1 MNKTQRD
8 EKLNVSLPQVW
19 RDMTMLAIVAIILF
33 WMASFFELS
42 EKVSK
47 VTSAME
53 TWQLDEVPLVLL
65 ALFIIVVAVLL
76 RRTNQLRTQTEL
88 QVKTERNLAAALSQ
102 NKRLARRNIE
112 VQENERRNLARELHD
127 EFGQSLNAIMIDGV
141 GIRDM
146 TKPGSDAHKHAQ
158 SILRISGQLFS
169 GMRDLLKQLRP
180 LALDELGLQP
190 ALEHLVDDWRRRYP
204 KVEWRSEFELEDDQ
218 FDEPSNMTIYRFIQE
233 GMTNIVKH
241 SDASLVKLSV
251 NLDAKSSR
259 VTMSVSDNGSII
271 TFPQRSEGIGL
282 LGLRERLESLGGQF
296 ESSVNRPTGF
306 KIEGYF
312 DV

>member
-1 MNKTQRD
+1 MG
-8 EKLNVSLPQVW
+8 ESVVSRKADQVLPLVW
-19 RDMTMLAIVAIILF
+19 RDMFMLVFVAIVLF
-33 WMASFFELS
+33 WTASFFELS
-42 EKVSK
+42 EKFSK
-47 VTSAME
+47 VTATME

-65 ALFIIVVAVLL
+65 VLFVIAVVVLS
-76 RRTNQLRTQTEL
+76 RRTSQLRFQTEL
-88 QVKTERNLAAALSQ
+88 QVQAQRDLAAALIQ

-141 GIRDM
+141 GIRD
-146 TKPGSDAHKHAQ
+146 TTRDDSDAHKHAQ

-169 GMRDLLKQLRP
+169 GMRDLFKQLRP
-180 LALDELGLQP
+180 LALDELGLQS
-190 ALEHLVDDWRRRYP
+190 ALEHLVVDWRRRYP
-204 KVEWRSEFELEDDQ
+204 KVEWLFEFELEDNQ
-218 FDEPSNMTIYRFIQE
+218 LDEPSNMTIYRFIQE

-251 NLDAKSSR
+251 NLDAESRR
-259 VTMSVSDNGSII
+259 VTMTVSDNGSVVSI
-271 TFPQRSEGIGL
+271 PERSEGIGL

-296 ESSVNRPTGF
+296 ESSVSRPTGF

>member
-1 MNKTQRD
+1 MG
-8 EKLNVSLPQVW
+8 ESVVSRKADQVLPLVW
-19 RDMTMLAIVAIILF
+19 RDMFMLVFVAIVLF
-33 WMASFFELS
+33 WTASFFELS
-42 EKVSK
+42 EKFSK
-47 VTSAME
+47 VTATME

-65 ALFIIVVAVLL
+65 ALFIIVVAVLS
-76 RRTNQLRTQTEL
+76 RRTSQLRVQTEL
-88 QVKTERNLAAALSQ
+88 QVQAQRDLAAALIQ

-141 GIRDM
+141 GIRD
-146 TKPGSDAHKHAQ
+146 TTRDDSDAHKHAQ

-180 LALDELGLQP
+180 LALDELGLQS
-190 ALEHLVDDWRRRYP
+190 ALEHLVVDWRRRYP
-204 KVEWRSEFELEDDQ
+204 KVEWLFEFELEDNQ
-218 FDEPSNMTIYRFIQE
+218 LDEPSNMTIYRFIQE

-251 NLDAKSSR
+251 NLDAESRR
-259 VTMSVSDNGSII
+259 VTMTVSDNGSVVSI
-271 TFPQRSEGIGL
+271 PERSEGIGL

-296 ESSVNRPTGF
+296 ESSVSSPTGF

>member
-1 MNKTQRD
+1 MGDSVENRKADQ
-8 EKLNVSLPQVW
+8 VLPQVW
-19 RDMTMLAIVAIILF
+19 RDMFMLVLVAIMLF
-33 WMASFFELS
+33 WTASFFELS
-42 EKVSK
+42 EKFSK
-47 VTSAME
+47 VTSTME

-65 ALFIIVVAVLL
+65 ALFIIVVAVLS
-76 RRTNQLRTQTEL
+76 RRTSQLRVQTEL
-88 QVKTERNLAAALSQ
+88 QVQAQRDLAAALIQ

-141 GIRDM
+141 GIRD
-146 TKPGSDAHKHAQ
+146 TTRDDSDAHKHAQ
-158 SILRISGQLFS
+158 SILKISGQLFS

-204 KVEWRSEFELEDDQ
+204 KVEWLSEFELEDGQ

-251 NLDAKSSR
+251 SLDAKSSR
-259 VTMSVSDNGSII
+259 VTMGVSDNGSIA
-271 TFPQRSEGIGL
+271 TVPQRSEGIGL
-282 LGLRERLESLGGQF
+282 LGLRERLESLGGKF
-296 ESSVNRPTGF
+296 ESSVSRPTGF

>member
-1 MNKTQRD
+1 MGDSVENRKADQ
-8 EKLNVSLPQVW
+8 VLPQVW
-19 RDMTMLAIVAIILF
+19 RDMFMLVLVAIMLF
-33 WMASFFELS
+33 WTASFFELS
-42 EKVSK
+42 EKFSK
-47 VTSAME
+47 VTSTME

-65 ALFIIVVAVLL
+65 ALFIIVVAVLS
-76 RRTNQLRTQTEL
+76 RRTSQLRVQTEL
-88 QVKTERNLAAALSQ
+88 QVQAQRDLAAALIQ

-141 GIRDM
+141 GIRD
-146 TKPGSDAHKHAQ
+146 TTRDDSDAHKHAQ

-204 KVEWRSEFELEDDQ
+204 KVEWLSEFELEDNQ

-251 NLDAKSSR
+251 NLDGRSSR

>member
-1 MNKTQRD
+1 MGDSVKNRKADQ
-8 EKLNVSLPQVW
+8 VLPQVW
-19 RDMTMLAIVAIILF
+19 RDMFMLVLVAIMLF
-33 WMASFFELS
+33 WTASFFELS
-42 EKVSK
+42 EKFSK
-47 VTSAME
+47 VTSTME

-65 ALFIIVVAVLL
+65 ALFIIVVAVLS
-76 RRTNQLRTQTEL
+76 RRTSQLRVQTEL
-88 QVKTERNLAAALSQ
+88 QVQAQRDLAAALIQ

-141 GIRDM
+141 GIRD
-146 TKPGSDAHKHAQ
+146 TTRDDSDAHKHAQ

-204 KVEWRSEFELEDDQ
+204 KVEWLSEFELEDGQ

-251 NLDAKSSR
+251 NLDAESRR
-259 VTMSVSDNGSII
+259 VTMTVSDNGSVVSI
-271 TFPQRSEGIGL
+271 PERSEGIGL

-296 ESSVNRPTGF
+296 ESSVSRPTGF

>member
-1 MNKTQRD
+1 MGDSVENRKADQ
-8 EKLNVSLPQVW
+8 VLPQVW
-19 RDMTMLAIVAIILF
+19 RDMFMLVLVAIMLF
-33 WMASFFELS
+33 WTASFFELS
-42 EKVSK
+42 EKFSK
-47 VTSAME
+47 VTSTME

-65 ALFIIVVAVLL
+65 ALFIIVVAVLS
-76 RRTNQLRTQTEL
+76 RRTSQLRVQTEL
-88 QVKTERNLAAALSQ
+88 QVQAQRDLAAALIQ

-141 GIRDM
+141 GIRD
-146 TKPGSDAHKHAQ
+146 TTRDDSDAHKHAQ

-180 LALDELGLQP
+180 LALDELGLQS
-190 ALEHLVDDWRRRYP
+190 ALEHLVVDWRRRYP
-204 KVEWRSEFELEDDQ
+204 KVEWLFEFELEDNQ
-218 FDEPSNMTIYRFIQE
+218 LDEPSNMTIYRFIQE

-241 SDASLVKLSV
+241 SDASLVKLLV
-251 NLDAKSSR
+251 NLDAESRR
-259 VTMSVSDNGSII
+259 VTMTVSDNGSVVSI
-271 TFPQRSEGIGL
+271 PERSEGIGL

-296 ESSVNRPTGF
+296 ESSVSRPTGF

>member
-19 RDMTMLAIVAIILF
+19 RDMTMLVIVAIILF

-42 EKVSK
+42 EEVSK

-53 TWQLDEVPLVLL
+53 NWQLDEVPLVLL

-141 GIRDM
+141 GIRD
-146 TKPGSDAHKHAQ
+146 TTRDDSDAHKHAQ

-204 KVEWRSEFELEDDQ
+204 KVEWLSEFELDDNQ

-259 VTMSVSDNGSII
+259 VTMSVSDNGSIVTI
-271 TFPQRSEGIGL
+271 PQRSEGIGL
-282 LGLRERLESLGGQF
+282 LGLRERLESLGGVF
-296 ESSVNRPTGF
+296 EASVSAPTGF
-306 KIEGYF
+306 KIEGHF

>member
-1 MNKTQRD
+1 MGDSVKNRKADQ
-8 EKLNVSLPQVW
+8 VLPQVW
-19 RDMTMLAIVAIILF
+19 RDMFMLVLVAIMLF
-33 WMASFFELS
+33 WTASFFELS
-42 EKVSK
+42 EKFSK
-47 VTSAME
+47 VTSTME

-65 ALFIIVVAVLL
+65 ALFIIVVAVLS
-76 RRTNQLRTQTEL
+76 RRTSQLRVQTEL
-88 QVKTERNLAAALSQ
+88 QVQAQRDLAAALIQ

-141 GIRDM
+141 GIRD
-146 TKPGSDAHKHAQ
+146 TTRDDSDAHKHAQ

-180 LALDELGLQP
+180 LALDELGLQS
-190 ALEHLVDDWRRRYP
+190 ALEHLVVDWRRRYP
-204 KVEWRSEFELEDDQ
+204 KVEWLSEFKLEDNQ

-251 NLDAKSSR
+251 NLDAESRR
-259 VTMSVSDNGSII
+259 VTMTVSDNGSVVSI
-271 TFPQRSEGIGL
+271 PERSEGIGL

-296 ESSVNRPTGF
+296 ESSVSRPTGF

>member
-1 MNKTQRD
+1 M
-8 EKLNVSLPQVW
+8 
-19 RDMTMLAIVAIILF
+19 
-33 WMASFFELS
+33 
-42 EKVSK
+42 
-47 VTSAME
+47 
-53 TWQLDEVPLVLL
+53 
-65 ALFIIVVAVLL
+65 
-76 RRTNQLRTQTEL
+76 
-88 QVKTERNLAAALSQ
+88 KTERNLAAALSQ

>member
-1 MNKTQRD
+1 MG
-8 EKLNVSLPQVW
+8 ESVVSRKADQVLPLVW
-19 RDMTMLAIVAIILF
+19 RDMFMLVFVAIVLF
-33 WMASFFELS
+33 WTASFFELS
-42 EKVSK
+42 EKFSK
-47 VTSAME
+47 VTATME

-65 ALFIIVVAVLL
+65 ALFIIVVAVLS
-76 RRTNQLRTQTEL
+76 RRTSQLRVQTEL
-88 QVKTERNLAAALSQ
+88 QVQAQRDLAAALIQ

-141 GIRDM
+141 GIRD
-146 TKPGSDAHKHAQ
+146 TTRDDSDAHKHAQ

-180 LALDELGLQP
+180 LALDELGLQS
-190 ALEHLVDDWRRRYP
+190 ALEHLVVDWRRRYP
-204 KVEWRSEFELEDDQ
+204 KVEWLSEFKLEDNQ

-251 NLDAKSSR
+251 NLDAESRR
-259 VTMSVSDNGSII
+259 VTMTVSDNGSVVSI
-271 TFPQRSEGIGL
+271 PERSEGIGL

-296 ESSVNRPTGF
+296 ESSVSRPTGF

>member
-1 MNKTQRD
+1 MGDSVVNRKADQ
-8 EKLNVSLPQVW
+8 VLPQVW
-19 RDMTMLAIVAIILF
+19 RDMFMLVFAAIVLF
-33 WMASFFELS
+33 WAASFFELS
-42 EKVSK
+42 EKFSK
-47 VTSAME
+47 VTSTME

-65 ALFIIVVAVLL
+65 ALFIIVVAVLS
-76 RRTNQLRTQTEL
+76 RRTNQLRVQTEL
-88 QVKTERNLAAALSQ
+88 QVQAQRDLAAALIQ

-141 GIRDM
+141 GIRD
-146 TKPGSDAHKHAQ
+146 TTRDDSDAHKHAQ

-204 KVEWRSEFELEDDQ
+204 KVKWLSEFELEDNQ

-241 SDASLVKLSV
+241 SDASLVKLLV
-251 NLDAKSSR
+251 NLDAKSRR
-259 VTMSVSDNGSII
+259 VTMTVSDNGSVVGI
-271 TFPQRSEGIGL
+271 PERSEGIGL

-296 ESSVNRPTGF
+296 ESSVSRPTGF

>member
-1 MNKTQRD
+1 MGDSVVNRKADQ
-8 EKLNVSLPQVW
+8 VLPQVW
-19 RDMTMLAIVAIILF
+19 RDMFILVFVAIVLF
-33 WMASFFELS
+33 WTASFFELS
-42 EKVSK
+42 EKFSK
-47 VTSAME
+47 VTSTME

-65 ALFIIVVAVLL
+65 ALFIIVVAVLS
-76 RRTNQLRTQTEL
+76 RRTNQLRVQTEL
-88 QVKTERNLAAALSQ
+88 QVQAQRDLAAALIQ

-141 GIRDM
+141 GIRD
-146 TKPGSDAHKHAQ
+146 TTRDDSDAHRHAQ

-204 KVEWRSEFELEDDQ
+204 KVEWLSEFELEDNQ

-251 NLDAKSSR
+251 SLDAKSSR
-259 VTMSVSDNGSII
+259 VTMGVSDNGSIA
-271 TFPQRSEGIGL
+271 TVPQRSEGIGL
-282 LGLRERLESLGGQF
+282 LGLRERLESLGGKF
-296 ESSVNRPTGF
+296 ESSVSRPTGF

>member
-1 MNKTQRD
+1 MGDSVVSRKTDQ
-8 EKLNVSLPQVW
+8 VLPQVW
-19 RDMTMLAIVAIILF
+19 RDMFMLVFVAIVLF
-33 WMASFFELS
+33 WTASFFELS
-42 EKVSK
+42 EKFSK
-47 VTSAME
+47 VTSTME

-65 ALFIIVVAVLL
+65 ALFIIVVAVLS
-76 RRTNQLRTQTEL
+76 RRTNQLRVQTEL
-88 QVKTERNLAAALSQ
+88 QVQAQRDLAAALIQ

-141 GIRDM
+141 GIRD
-146 TKPGSDAHKHAQ
+146 TTRDDSDAHRHAQ

-180 LALDELGLQP
+180 LALDELGLQS
-190 ALEHLVDDWRRRYP
+190 ALEHLVVDWRRRYP
-204 KVEWRSEFELEDDQ
+204 KVEWLFEFELEDNQ
-218 FDEPSNMTIYRFIQE
+218 LDEPSNMTIYRFIQE

-251 NLDAKSSR
+251 NLDAESRR
-259 VTMSVSDNGSII
+259 VTMTVSDNGSVVSI
-271 TFPQRSEGIGL
+271 PERSEGIGL

-296 ESSVNRPTGF
+296 ESSVSRPTGF

>member
-1 MNKTQRD
+1 MGDSVENRKADQ
-8 EKLNVSLPQVW
+8 VLPQVW
-19 RDMTMLAIVAIILF
+19 RDMFMLVLVAIMLF
-33 WMASFFELS
+33 WTASFFELS
-42 EKVSK
+42 EKFSK
-47 VTSAME
+47 VTSTME

-65 ALFIIVVAVLL
+65 ALFIIVVAVLS
-76 RRTNQLRTQTEL
+76 RRTSQLRVQTEL
-88 QVKTERNLAAALSQ
+88 QVQAQRDLAAALIQ

-141 GIRDM
+141 GIRD
-146 TKPGSDAHKHAQ
+146 TTLDDSDAHKHAQ

-180 LALDELGLQP
+180 LALDELGLQS
-190 ALEHLVDDWRRRYP
+190 ALEHLVVDWRRRYP
-204 KVEWRSEFELEDDQ
+204 KVEWRSEFELEGNQ

-251 NLDAKSSR
+251 NIDAESRR
-259 VTMSVSDNGSII
+259 VTMTVSDNGSVVSI
-271 TFPQRSEGIGL
+271 PERSEGIGL

-296 ESSVNRPTGF
+296 ESSVSRPTGF

>member
-1 MNKTQRD
+1 MGDSVVNRKADQ
-8 EKLNVSLPQVW
+8 VLPQVW
-19 RDMTMLAIVAIILF
+19 RDMFILVFVAIVLF
-33 WMASFFELS
+33 WTASFFELS
-42 EKVSK
+42 EKFSK
-47 VTSAME
+47 VTSTME

-65 ALFIIVVAVLL
+65 ALFIIVVAVLS
-76 RRTNQLRTQTEL
+76 RRTNQLRVQTEL
-88 QVKTERNLAAALSQ
+88 QVQAQRDLAAALIQ

-141 GIRDM
+141 GIRD
-146 TKPGSDAHKHAQ
+146 TTRDDSDAHRHAQ
-158 SILRISGQLFS
+158 SILRISGQMFS

-204 KVEWRSEFELEDDQ
+204 KVEWLSEFELEDNQ

-259 VTMSVSDNGSII
+259 VTMSVSDNGSIATI
-271 TFPQRSEGIGL
+271 PQRSEGIGL
-282 LGLRERLESLGGQF
+282 LGLRERLESLGGAF
-296 ESSVNRPTGF
+296 GASVSTPTGF
-306 KIEGYF
+306 KIEGHF

>member
-1 MNKTQRD
+1 MG
-8 EKLNVSLPQVW
+8 ESVVSRKADQVLPLVW
-19 RDMTMLAIVAIILF
+19 RDMFMLVFVAIVLF
-33 WMASFFELS
+33 WTASFFELS
-42 EKVSK
+42 EKFSK
-47 VTSAME
+47 VTATME

-65 ALFIIVVAVLL
+65 ALFIIVVAVLS
-76 RRTNQLRTQTEL
+76 RRTSQLRVQTEL
-88 QVKTERNLAAALSQ
+88 QVQAQRDLAAALIQ

-146 TKPGSDAHKHAQ
+146 TKPGSDAHNYAQ
-158 SILRISGQLFS
+158 SILKISGQLFS

-190 ALEHLVDDWRRRYP
+190 ALEHLVDDWRQRYP
-204 KVEWRSEFELEDDQ
+204 KVEWLSEFELEDNQ
-218 FDEPSNMTIYRFIQE
+218 FDEPLNMTIYRFIQE

-259 VTMSVSDNGSII
+259 VTMSVSDNGSIATI
-271 TFPQRSEGIGL
+271 PQRSEGIGL
-282 LGLRERLESLGGQF
+282 LGLRERLESLGGAF
-296 ESSVNRPTGF
+296 GASVSTPTGF
-306 KIEGYF
+306 KIEGHF

>member
-1 MNKTQRD
+1 MGDSVVSKKTDQ
-8 EKLNVSLPQVW
+8 VLPQVW
-19 RDMTMLAIVAIILF
+19 RDMFILVFVAIVLF
-33 WMASFFELS
+33 WTASFFELS
-42 EKVSK
+42 EKFSK
-47 VTSAME
+47 VTSTME

-65 ALFIIVVAVLL
+65 ALFIVVVAVLS
-76 RRTNQLRTQTEL
+76 RRTNQLRVQTEL
-88 QVKTERNLAAALSQ
+88 QVQAQRDLAAALIQ

-141 GIRDM
+141 GIRD
-146 TKPGSDAHKHAQ
+146 TTRDDSDAHKHAQ

-180 LALDELGLQP
+180 LALDELGLQS
-190 ALEHLVDDWRRRYP
+190 ALEHLVVDWRRRYP
-204 KVEWRSEFELEDDQ
+204 KVEWLFEFELEDNQ
-218 FDEPSNMTIYRFIQE
+218 LDEPSNMTIYRFIQE

-251 NLDAKSSR
+251 NLDAESRR
-259 VTMSVSDNGSII
+259 VTMTVSDNGSVVSI
-271 TFPQRSEGIGL
+271 PERSEGIGL

-296 ESSVNRPTGF
+296 ESSVSRPTGF

>member
-1 MNKTQRD
+1 MG
-8 EKLNVSLPQVW
+8 ESVVSRKADQVLPLVW
-19 RDMTMLAIVAIILF
+19 RDMFMLVFVAIVLF
-33 WMASFFELS
+33 WTASFFELS
-42 EKVSK
+42 EKFSK
-47 VTSAME
+47 VTATME

-65 ALFIIVVAVLL
+65 ALFIIVVAVLS
-76 RRTNQLRTQTEL
+76 RRTSQLRVQTEL
-88 QVKTERNLAAALSQ
+88 QVQAQRDLAAALIQ

-141 GIRDM
+141 GIRD
-146 TKPGSDAHKHAQ
+146 TTRDDSDAHKHAQ

-180 LALDELGLQP
+180 LALDELGLQS
-190 ALEHLVDDWRRRYP
+190 ALEHLVVDWRRRYP
-204 KVEWRSEFELEDDQ
+204 KVEWLFEFELEDNQ
-218 FDEPSNMTIYRFIQE
+218 LDEPSNMTIYRFIQE

-251 NLDAKSSR
+251 NLDAESRR
-259 VTMSVSDNGSII
+259 VTMTVSDNGSVVGI
-271 TFPQRSEGIGL
+271 PERSEGIGL

-296 ESSVNRPTGF
+296 ESSVSRPTGF

>member
-1 MNKTQRD
+1 MGDSVVNRKADQ
-8 EKLNVSLPQVW
+8 VLPQVW
-19 RDMTMLAIVAIILF
+19 RDIFMLVFAAIVLF
-33 WMASFFELS
+33 WAASFFELS
-42 EKVSK
+42 EKFSN
-47 VTSAME
+47 VTSTME

-65 ALFIIVVAVLL
+65 ALFIIVVAVLS
-76 RRTNQLRTQTEL
+76 RRTNQLRVQTEL
-88 QVKTERNLAAALSQ
+88 QVQAQRDLAAALIQ

-141 GIRDM
+141 GIRD
-146 TKPGSDAHKHAQ
+146 TTRDDSDAHKHAQ

-204 KVEWRSEFELEDDQ
+204 KLEWLSEFELKDNQ

-241 SDASLVKLSV
+241 SDASSVKLSV

-259 VTMSVSDNGSII
+259 VTMSVSDNGSIATI
-271 TFPQRSEGIGL
+271 PQRSEGIGL

-296 ESSVNRPTGF
+296 ESSVSRPTGF

>member
-1 MNKTQRD
+1 MG
-8 EKLNVSLPQVW
+8 ESVVSRKADQVLPLVW
-19 RDMTMLAIVAIILF
+19 RDMFMLVFVAIVLF
-33 WMASFFELS
+33 WTASFFELS
-42 EKVSK
+42 EKFSK
-47 VTSAME
+47 VTATME

-65 ALFIIVVAVLL
+65 ALFIIVVAVLS
-76 RRTNQLRTQTEL
+76 RRTSQLRVQTEL
-88 QVKTERNLAAALSQ
+88 QVQAQRDLAAALIQ

-141 GIRDM
+141 GIRD
-146 TKPGSDAHKHAQ
+146 TTRDDSDAHKHAQ

-180 LALDELGLQP
+180 LALDELGLQS
-190 ALEHLVDDWRRRYP
+190 ALEHLVVDWRRRYP
-204 KVEWRSEFELEDDQ
+204 KVEWLFEFELEDNQ
-218 FDEPSNMTIYRFIQE
+218 LDEPSNMTIYRFIQE

-251 NLDAKSSR
+251 NLDAESRR
-259 VTMSVSDNGSII
+259 VTMTVSDNGSVVSI
-271 TFPQRSEGIGL
+271 PERSEGIGL

-296 ESSVNRPTGF
+296 ESSVSRPTGF

>member
-1 MNKTQRD
+1 MGDSVNNRKADQA
-8 EKLNVSLPQVW
+8 LPQVW
-19 RDMTMLAIVAIILF
+19 RDMSMLVLVAIMLF
-33 WMASFFELS
+33 WTASFFELS
-42 EKVSK
+42 EKFSK
-47 VTSAME
+47 VTSTME

-65 ALFIIVVAVLL
+65 VLFIIVVAVLS
-76 RRTNQLRTQTEL
+76 RRTSQLRVQTEL
-88 QVKTERNLAAALSQ
+88 QVQAQRDLAAALIQ

-141 GIRDM
+141 GVRD
-146 TKPGSDAHKHAQ
+146 TTRDDSDAHKHAQ

-204 KVEWRSEFELEDDQ
+204 KVEWLSEFELEDNQ

-259 VTMSVSDNGSII
+259 VTMSVSDNGSIATI
-271 TFPQRSEGIGL
+271 PQRSEGIGL

-296 ESSVNRPTGF
+296 ESSVSRPTGF

>member
-1 MNKTQRD
+1 MGDSVVSGKTDQ
-8 EKLNVSLPQVW
+8 VLPQVW
-19 RDMTMLAIVAIILF
+19 RDMFMLVFVAIVLF
-33 WMASFFELS
+33 WTASFFELS
-42 EKVSK
+42 EKFSK
-47 VTSAME
+47 VTSTME

-65 ALFIIVVAVLL
+65 ALFIIVVAVLS
-76 RRTNQLRTQTEL
+76 RRTSQLRVQTEL
-88 QVKTERNLAAALSQ
+88 QVQAQRDLAAALIQ

-141 GIRDM
+141 GIRD
-146 TKPGSDAHKHAQ
+146 TTRDDSDAHRHAQ

-190 ALEHLVDDWRRRYP
+190 ALEHLVDDWRQRYP
-204 KVEWRSEFELEDDQ
+204 KVEWLSEFELEDNQ

-251 NLDAKSSR
+251 NLDAESRR
-259 VTMSVSDNGSII
+259 VTMTVSDNGSVVSI
-271 TFPQRSEGIGL
+271 PERSEGIGL

-296 ESSVNRPTGF
+296 ESSVSRPTGF

>member
-1 MNKTQRD
+1 MGDSVVSRKTDQ
-8 EKLNVSLPQVW
+8 VLPQVW
-19 RDMTMLAIVAIILF
+19 RDMFMLVFVAIVLF
-33 WMASFFELS
+33 WTASFFELS
-42 EKVSK
+42 EKFSK
-47 VTSAME
+47 VTSTME

-65 ALFIIVVAVLL
+65 ALFIIVVAVLS
-76 RRTNQLRTQTEL
+76 RRTNQLRVQTEL
-88 QVKTERNLAAALSQ
+88 QVQAQRDLAAALIQ

-141 GIRDM
+141 GIRD
-146 TKPGSDAHKHAQ
+146 TTRDDSDAHKHAQ

-204 KVEWRSEFELEDDQ
+204 KVKWLSEFELEDNQ

-241 SDASLVKLSV
+241 SDASLVKLLV
-251 NLDAKSSR
+251 NLDAKSRR
-259 VTMSVSDNGSII
+259 VTMTVSDNGSVVGI
-271 TFPQRSEGIGL
+271 PERSEGIGL

-296 ESSVNRPTGF
+296 ESSVSRPTGF

>member
-1 MNKTQRD
+1 MGDSVENRKADQ
-8 EKLNVSLPQVW
+8 VLPQVW
-19 RDMTMLAIVAIILF
+19 RDMFMLVLVAIMLF
-33 WMASFFELS
+33 WTASFFELS
-42 EKVSK
+42 EKFSK
-47 VTSAME
+47 VTSTME

-65 ALFIIVVAVLL
+65 ALFIIVVAVLS
-76 RRTNQLRTQTEL
+76 RRTSQLRVQTEL
-88 QVKTERNLAAALSQ
+88 QVQAQRDLAAALIQ

-141 GIRDM
+141 GIRD
-146 TKPGSDAHKHAQ
+146 TTRDDSDAHKHAQ

-204 KVEWRSEFELEDDQ
+204 KVEWLSEFELEDNQ

-251 NLDAKSSR
+251 NLDARSSR

>member
-1 MNKTQRD
+1 MGDSVVSRKTDQ
-8 EKLNVSLPQVW
+8 VLPQVW
-19 RDMTMLAIVAIILF
+19 RDMFILVFVAIVLF
-33 WMASFFELS
+33 WTASFFELS
-42 EKVSK
+42 EKFSK
-47 VTSAME
+47 VTSTME

-65 ALFIIVVAVLL
+65 ALFIIVVAVLS
-76 RRTNQLRTQTEL
+76 RRTNQLRVQTEL
-88 QVKTERNLAAALSQ
+88 QVQAQRDLAAALIQ

-141 GIRDM
+141 GIRD
-146 TKPGSDAHKHAQ
+146 TTRDDSDAHKHAQ

-204 KVEWRSEFELEDDQ
+204 KVEWLSEFDLEDNQ

-241 SDASLVKLSV
+241 SDASLVKLLV
-251 NLDAKSSR
+251 NLDAESRR
-259 VTMSVSDNGSII
+259 VTMTVSDNGSVVSI
-271 TFPQRSEGIGL
+271 PERSEGIGL

-296 ESSVNRPTGF
+296 ESSVSRPTGF

>member
-1 MNKTQRD
+1 MSKTQKD

-19 RDMTMLAIVAIILF
+19 RDMTMLVIVAIILF

-42 EKVSK
+42 EEVSK
-47 VTSAME
+47 VTSEME

-65 ALFIIVVAVLL
+65 ALFIIVVVVLS

-146 TKPGSDAHKHAQ
+146 TKPDSDAHKHAQ

-169 GMRDLLKQLRP
+169 GTRDLLKQLRP

-190 ALEHLVDDWRRRYP
+190 ALDHLVDDWRRRYP
-204 KVEWRSEFELEDDQ
+204 KVEWLSEFELEDNQ

-251 NLDAKSSR
+251 NFDAKSSR
-259 VTMSVSDNGSII
+259 VTMSVSDNGSNVTI
-271 TFPQRSEGIGL
+271 PQLSEGIGL
-282 LGLRERLESLGGQF
+282 LGLRERLESLGGIF
-296 ESSVNRPTGF
+296 EASVSAPTGF
-306 KIEGYF
+306 KIEGHF

>member
-1 MNKTQRD
+1 MGDSVENRKADQ
-8 EKLNVSLPQVW
+8 VLPQVW
-19 RDMTMLAIVAIILF
+19 RDMSMLVLVAIMLF
-33 WMASFFELS
+33 WTASFFELS
-42 EKVSK
+42 EKFSK
-47 VTSAME
+47 VTSTME

-65 ALFIIVVAVLL
+65 ALFIIVVAVLS
-76 RRTNQLRTQTEL
+76 RRTSQLRVQTEL
-88 QVKTERNLAAALSQ
+88 QVQAQRDLAAALIQ

-141 GIRDM
+141 GIRD
-146 TKPGSDAHKHAQ
+146 TTRDDSDAHKHAQ

-204 KVEWRSEFELEDDQ
+204 KVEWLSEFELEDNQ

-259 VTMSVSDNGSII
+259 VTMSVSDNGSIA
-271 TFPQRSEGIGL
+271 TVPQRSEGIGL
-282 LGLRERLESLGGQF
+282 LGLRERLESLGGKF
-296 ESSVNRPTGF
+296 ESSVSRPTGF

>member
-19 RDMTMLAIVAIILF
+19 RDMTMLVIVAIILF

-42 EKVSK
+42 EEVSK

-53 TWQLDEVPLVLL
+53 NWQLDEVPLVLL

-146 TKPGSDAHKHAQ
+146 TKPGSDGHKHAQ

-204 KVEWRSEFELEDDQ
+204 KVEWLSEFELEDDQ

-259 VTMSVSDNGSII
+259 VTMSVSDNGSIVTI
-271 TFPQRSEGIGL
+271 PQRSEGIGL
-282 LGLRERLESLGGQF
+282 LGLRERLESLGGVF
-296 ESSVNRPTGF
+296 EASVSAPTGF
-306 KIEGYF
+306 KIEGHF